1 MTAEPIVCSAYI
13 FLGLTY
19 AYQSIRHVFPV
30 ACVEPVCFKGGKWCR
45 WRLCGSFKL
54 IAALCPRMACTEV
67 AIGPRSN
74 WIPHFE
80 LVAAARV
87 TLFDHTLT
95 VLRHMLL
102 RWRCIIRTKYL

>member
-1 MTAEPIVCSAYI
+1 
-13 FLGLTY
+13 
-19 AYQSIRHVFPV
+19 
-30 ACVEPVCFKGGKWCR
+30 
-45 WRLCGSFKL
+45 
-54 IAALCPRMACTEV
+54 MACTEV